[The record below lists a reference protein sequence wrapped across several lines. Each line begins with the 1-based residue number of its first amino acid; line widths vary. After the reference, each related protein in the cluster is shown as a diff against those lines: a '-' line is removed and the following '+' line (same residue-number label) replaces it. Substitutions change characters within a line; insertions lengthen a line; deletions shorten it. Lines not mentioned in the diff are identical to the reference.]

1 MAEWSKAQAW
11 RACVPLERRGSSPFP
26 GVIASS
32 ELGENMDMDN
42 QKTTDE
48 KIKHIVRVASTDLE
62 GNKSV
67 HYALTGIKGVGRR
80 TARIIAQ
87 NAGLDLDATMGYL
100 SDKEIER
107 LKKAVTEFEKN
118 APSWM
123 INRQKDPI
131 LGIERHITGSDIMLT
146 LREDISRMK
155 KTRSYTGIRHE
166 RGHKVRGQRTRSTG
180 RKGTTVGV
188 VRKKL
193 AAAAKAEKK

>member
-11 RACVPLERRGSSPFP
+11 RACVPLERKGSNPFP
-26 GVIASS
+26 GVPALS
-32 ELGENMDMDN
+32 ELGGNMGK

-48 KIKHIVRVASTDLE
+48 KIKHIVRIASTDLD

-67 HYALTGIKGVGRR
+67 HYSLTGIKGIGRR

-87 NAGLDLDATMGYL
+87 KAELDLEKTMGYL
-100 SDKEIER
+100 SDEEIER

-131 LGIERHITGSDIMLT
+131 LGIGRHITGSDIMLT
-146 LREDISRMK
+146 LREDLSRMK
-155 KTRSYTGIRHE
+155 KTRSYKGIRHE

-180 RKGTTVGV
+180 RKGAIVGV
-188 VRKKL
+188 VRKKII
-193 AAAAKAEKK
+193 AAQAVKK